1 MNCKKGFQSFYG
13 WLALI
18 PNPIIQTNEA
28 WFLTNT
34 EKIHALF
41 CKLCEVIDTVN
52 SYQELMKKLADIL
65 DDFDETVREELIKY
79 INRRKH

>member
-1 MNCKKGFQSFYG
+1 MNCKTGFQSFHG

-34 EKIHALF
+34 EKVHALF
-41 CKLCEVIDTVN
+41 TKICEVIDTVN
-52 SYQELMKKLADIL
+52 SY
-65 DDFDETVREELIKY
+65 
-79 INRRKH
+79 